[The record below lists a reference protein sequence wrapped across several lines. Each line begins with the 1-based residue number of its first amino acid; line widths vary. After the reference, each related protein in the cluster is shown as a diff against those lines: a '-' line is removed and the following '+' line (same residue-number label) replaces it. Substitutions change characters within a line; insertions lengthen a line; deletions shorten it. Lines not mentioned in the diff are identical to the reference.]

1 MSTRPLHEL
10 RDEARSAR
18 SRGDFGRAQGALFAA
33 LQHTTAR
40 EEDYVGATAELRDV
54 LTHAGN
60 YRAALTLDWY
70 AGTDKSQRQL
80 IGRVPP
86 IDRARTLLAWADR
99 DADRERARGVYAKAA
114 DEYEAAGLVA
124 QAAIAGER
132 GGDYPRARA
141 LWSRLAHL
149 LSSSGSELYAAGL
162 ARFNLAR
169 TARRTGDPTAAREA
183 VVAAVHLLEE
193 AADRYETIG
202 QRERAFDC
210 YQVLIAVGRESQEF
224 EHVLEGYVNVIRILR
239 EDHLRYYALQS
250 YEEAVGAA
258 EKQGEVSAAATLAR
272 EMSTYA
278 RKEGLPQVSSFA
290 TLTQARLWQEVA
302 AASRKRQ
309 APPEIAEN
317 ALLAAVIALGEAG
330 QYRQVGG
337 VYRALSQLPLED
349 ARVKHYARATGRYQT
364 AQDLAIDAAP
374 LPAHLRHEV
383 GFPEVWH
390 VDLVEWEQ
398 GGSASQACGDIVLN
412 PGEWSEVTR
421 RRAMLARLSA
431 LAVEASIQASPPAG
445 PSPPA
450 APSPQASAPAPR
462 AAGPEAWVRLAEQLA
477 QVELYTI
484 LSPLEHLFHRPEPEV
499 RAGVVRALSRFL
511 YKRTFITL
519 REALA
524 DPDGN
529 IVQEAAK
536 ALEELRFPHA
546 FDPLARIYRESQ
558 SAMVRASAVRA
569 LAKIDTFEAAELLLG
584 ILQHDGTQERTAAVE
599 ALKRARG
606 LRFVDLA
613 REQVKQLAGPARAA
627 VRDVLQSRNINLPG
641 V

>member
-10 RDEARSAR
+10 RDEARAAR
-18 SRGDFGRAQGALFAA
+18 SRGDFARAQGALFAA

-54 LTHAGN
+54 LAQAGN
-60 YRAALTLDWY
+60 FRAALTLDWY
-70 AGTDKSQRQL
+70 AGNDKSQRQL

-132 GGDYPRARA
+132 GGDFARARA

-169 TARRTGDPTAAREA
+169 TAKRTGDATAAREA
-183 VVAAVHLLEE
+183 VVASVHLLEE

-250 YEEAVGAA
+250 YEEAVSAA

-330 QYRQVGG
+330 QYRQVGS
-337 VYRALSQLPLED
+337 VYRALSQLPLEES
-349 ARVKHYARATGRYQT
+349 RTKHYARATGRYQT

-412 PGEWSEVTR
+412 PSEWSEVTR

-431 LAVEASIQASPPAG
+431 LAVEASAAPGPQPTGAAPPA
-445 PSPPA
+445 PMPT
-450 APSPQASAPAPR
+450 PR
-462 AAGPEAWVRLAEQLA
+462 APGPEAWVRLAEQLA
-477 QVELYTI
+477 LVELYTI
-484 LSPLEHLFHRPEPEV
+484 LSPLEHLYRRPEPEV
-499 RAGVVRALSRFL
+499 RAAVVRALSRFL

-524 DPDGN
+524 DPDGT

-558 SAMVRASAVRA
+558 SAVVRASAVRA
-569 LAKIDTFEAAELLLG
+569 LAKIDTLEAAELLLG
-584 ILQHDGTQERTAAVE
+584 IIQHDGTQERTAAVE

-627 VRDVLQSRNINLPG
+627 VRDVLQSRNINLPNG
-641 V
+641 

>member
-18 SRGDFGRAQGALFAA
+18 TRGDLPRARAALFSAI
-33 LQHTTAR
+33 QHTVAR
-40 EEDYVGATAELRDV
+40 EEDYVGATVQLRDV
-54 LTHAGN
+54 LAESGE
-60 YRAALTLDWY
+60 YRGALTLDWY
-70 AGTDKSQRQL
+70 VSDDRSQRQL
-80 IGRVPP
+80 VGRVPA
-86 IDRARTLLAWADR
+86 IDRARTYLAWADR
-99 DADRERARGVYAKAA
+99 DTDRERARSTYARAA
-114 DEYEAAGLVA
+114 DEYEQAGLVA

-132 GGDYPRARA
+132 GGDFARARA
-141 LWSRLAHL
+141 LWSRLSHL
-149 LSSSGSELYAAGL
+149 LSSSGSDLYAAGL

-169 TARRTGDPTAAREA
+169 TSLRTGDKAAAREA

-210 YQVLIAVGRESQEF
+210 YQVLIAVGRESREF

-278 RKEGLPQVSSFA
+278 RKEGLGAVSSFA

-302 AASRKRQ
+302 AASRKRR

-330 QYRQVGG
+330 QYRQVGA
-337 VYRALSQLPLED
+337 VYRALSELPLEES
-349 ARVKHYARATGRYQT
+349 RVKHYARATGRYQT

-412 PGEWSEVTR
+412 PTEWSEVTR

-431 LAVEASIQASPPAG
+431 LAVEGAAVTAGPLPGRSRNGGDPRPPRGPQAPLRARRRRRPGCASPSSSRWSSSTPS
-445 PSPPA
+445 SPPSSTSTA
-450 APSPQASAPAPR
+450 APSPRSASRWCAPSPASSTSAPSSPCARPSPTPTAPSSR
-462 AAGPEAWVRLAEQLA
+462 
-477 QVELYTI
+477 
-484 LSPLEHLFHRPEPEV
+484 SPPRPSKSSASPTPST
-499 RAGVVRALSRFL
+499 RSPASTASRSPPWSAPP
-511 YKRTFITL
+511 RC
-519 REALA
+519 
-524 DPDGN
+524 
-529 IVQEAAK
+529 
-536 ALEELRFPHA
+536 
-546 FDPLARIYRESQ
+546 ARWPRSTPSRRRRCS
-558 SAMVRASAVRA
+558 SA
-569 LAKIDTFEAAELLLG
+569 
-584 ILQHDGTQERTAAVE
+584 
-599 ALKRARG
+599 
-606 LRFVDLA
+606 
-613 REQVKQLAGPARAA
+613 
-627 VRDVLQSRNINLPG
+627 
-641 V
+641 

>member
-10 RDEARSAR
+10 RDEARAAR
-18 SRGDFGRAQGALFAA
+18 SRGDLPRAEAA
-33 LQHTTAR
+33 LYAALEHTVAR
-40 EEDYVGATAELRDV
+40 EEDYVAAAAELRDLLV
-54 LTHAGN
+54 KKGDF
-60 YRAALTLDWY
+60 RQALTIDWY
-70 AGTDKSQRQL
+70 LGNEKSQRAL
-80 IGRVPP
+80 IGQVPA
-86 IDRARTLLAWADR
+86 IDRARTLLAWADKNP
-99 DADRERARGVYAKAA
+99 DRGKAKPLYAKAA

-132 GGDYPRARA
+132 GEDFVRARA
-141 LWSRLAHL
+141 LWSRLSHV
-149 LSSSGSELYAAGL
+149 LSSSGADFYAAGL

-169 TARRTGDPTAAREA
+169 TSKRTGDASAAREA

-210 YQVLIAVGRESQEF
+210 YQVLIAVGRESREF

-239 EDHLRYYALQS
+239 EDHLRYYAIQS
-250 YEEAVGAA
+250 YEEAVSAA
-258 EKQGEVSAAATLAR
+258 EKEGEVAAAATLSR
-272 EMSTYA
+272 EMAVYA
-278 RKEGLPQVSSFA
+278 RKEALASVSSFA

-302 AASRKRQ
+302 KASQARR

-317 ALLAAVIALGEAG
+317 ALLASVIALGEAG
-330 QYRQVGG
+330 QYKQVGG
-337 VYRALSQLPLED
+337 VYGALSELPLEE
-349 ARVKHYARATGRYQT
+349 ARVKHYLRARARYT
-364 AQDLAIDAAP
+364 DARDLDIEAAP
-374 LPAHLRHEV
+374 LAAHLRHDV

-398 GGSASQACGDIVLN
+398 GGSASQAAGDVVLDASQ
-412 PGEWSEVTR
+412 WSEVTR
-421 RRAMLARLSA
+421 RRAMLARLGA
-431 LAVEASIQASPPAG
+431 IAVETPPPPGHRG
-445 PSPPA
+445 PGPA
-450 APSPQASAPAPR
+450 AL
-462 AAGPEAWVRLAEQLA
+462 VRLAEQLA
-477 QVELYTI
+477 LVELYTI
-484 LSPLEHLFHRPEPEV
+484 LSPLERLYQRPEAEV
-499 RAGVVRALSRFL
+499 RAAVVRALSHFL

-524 DPDGN
+524 DDDSM

-558 SAMVRASAVRA
+558 DVHVRASAVRA
-569 LAKIDTFEAAELLLG
+569 LAKIDTFEAAEMLLG
-584 ILQHDGTQERTAAVE
+584 VIQHDGPEERSAAVD

-606 LRFVDLA
+606 LRFPELA
-613 REQVKQLAGPARAA
+613 REQVKLIAGPAKSAL
-627 VRDVLQSRNINLPG
+627 RDILQSRGVPG

>member
-18 SRGDFGRAQGALFAA
+18 ARGDFPRAQAALYQA
-33 LQHTTAR
+33 LQHTVAR
-40 EEDYVGATAELRDV
+40 EEDYVGATVQLRD
-54 LTHAGN
+54 LLAETGD
-60 YRAALTLDWY
+60 YRGALTLDWY
-70 AGTDKSQRQL
+70 VGDERSQRQL
-80 IGRVPP
+80 AGRVPP
-86 IDRARTLLAWADR
+86 IDRARTYLAWADR
-99 DADRERARGVYAKAA
+99 DPDRDHARATYARAA
-114 DEYEAAGLVA
+114 DEYEHGGLVA

-132 GGDYPRARA
+132 GGDFARARA
-141 LWSRLAHL
+141 LWSRLSHL
-149 LSSSGSELYAAGL
+149 LSSSGADLYAAGL

-169 TARRTGDPTAAREA
+169 TSLRTGDKTAAREA

-250 YEEAVGAA
+250 YEEAVSAA

-272 EMSTYA
+272 EMSAYA
-278 RKEGLPQVSSFA
+278 RKEGLGAVASFA
-290 TLTQARLWQEVA
+290 TLTQARLWQEVS
-302 AASRKRQ
+302 AASRKRR

-337 VYRALSQLPLED
+337 VYRALSELPLEE
-349 ARVKHYARATGRYQT
+349 ARVKHYVRATGRYAT
-364 AQDLAIDAAP
+364 AQDMPIDASP

-412 PGEWSEVTR
+412 PSEWSEVTR
-421 RRAMLARLSA
+421 RRAMLARLTA
-431 LAVEASIQASPPAG
+431 LMVEAPAQADPQAG
-445 PSPPA
+445 PRPA
-450 APSPQASAPAPR
+450 AGQHAP
-462 AAGPEAWVRLAEQLA
+462 GTEAWVRLCEQLA
-477 QVELYTI
+477 LVELYTI
-484 LSPLEHLFHRPEPEV
+484 LSPLEHLYQRQEPQV
-499 RAGVVRALSRFL
+499 RAAVVRALSRFL

-519 REALA
+519 REALG
-524 DPDGN
+524 DGDGT

-558 SAMVRASAVRA
+558 SPMVRASAVRA
-569 LAKIDTFEAAELLLG
+569 LAKIDTLEAAEMLLG
-584 ILQHDGTQERTAAVE
+584 VIQHDGTAERAAAVE

-613 REQVKQLAGPARAA
+613 REQLKQLTGPARAA
-627 VRDVLQSRNINLPG
+627 VRDVLQSRNINLPPG
-641 V
+641 

>member
-1 MSTRPLHEL
+1 VSTRPVHEL

-18 SRGDFGRAQGALFAA
+18 SRGDLARAHASLYAA
-33 LQHTTAR
+33 LQHTVAR
-40 EEDYVGATAELRDV
+40 EEDYVGAAAELRD
-54 LTHAGN
+54 LLAQAGDF
-60 YRAALTLDWY
+60 RKALTLDWY
-70 AGTDKSQRQL
+70 AGNERSQRAL
-80 IGRVPP
+80 VERVPP

-99 DADRERARGVYAKAA
+99 NPDRERAKATYAKAA
-114 DEYEAAGLVA
+114 DEYEQAGLVA

-132 GGDYPRARA
+132 GGDFVRARA
-141 LWSRLAHL
+141 LWSRLSHL
-149 LSSSGSELYAAGL
+149 LGSSGADLYAAGL

-169 TARRTGDPTAAREA
+169 TSLRTGDKGAAREA
-183 VVAAVHLLEE
+183 VVGAVHLLEE

-239 EDHLRYYALQS
+239 EDHLRYYAIQS
-250 YEEAVGAA
+250 YEEAVAAA
-258 EKQGEVSAAATLAR
+258 EKQGEVAAAATLAR
-272 EMSTYA
+272 EMAAYA
-278 RKEGLPQVSSFA
+278 RKEALGQVSSFA

-302 AASRKRQ
+302 ALSQKRR

-330 QYRQVGG
+330 QYRQVGN
-337 VYRALSQLPLED
+337 VYGALAELPLEE
-349 ARVKHYARATGRYQT
+349 ARVKHYVRARSRYRD
-364 AQDLAIDAAP
+364 ASDLGIDAAP
-374 LPAHLRHEV
+374 LAAHLRHEV

-398 GGSASQACGDIVLN
+398 GGSASQAAGDIILD
-412 PGEWSEVTR
+412 PSQWSEVTR

-431 LAVEASIQASPPAG
+431 LDVEVHVAPGQRH
-445 PSPPA
+445 PSA
-450 APSPQASAPAPR
+450 EQY
-462 AAGPEAWVRLAEQLA
+462 VRLAEQLA
-477 QVELYTI
+477 LVELYTI
-484 LSPLEHLFHRPEPEV
+484 LSPLEHLFRRPEPEV
-499 RAGVVRALSRFL
+499 RAAVVKALSRFL

-524 DPDGN
+524 DPDST

-558 SAMVRASAVRA
+558 SPGVRASAVRA
-569 LAKIDTFEAAELLLG
+569 LAKIDTLEAAEMLLG
-584 ILQHDGTQERTAAVE
+584 IIQHDGTEERTAAVE

-606 LRFVDLA
+606 PKFPDLA
-613 REQVKQLAGPARAA
+613 REQLKQLTGPARAA
-627 VRDVLQSRNINLPG
+627 VREVLQSRGIGLPG
-641 V
+641 